1 MGLLKSTR
9 KRLNRFLNVQFDR
22 GTGFY
27 RYSRYG
33 KNIYIRHPRH
43 FLPESQNSWLCES
56 IFFKHYLPGNG
67 DVVVD
72 LGAGY
77 GEEAVWLSQHAPAAR
92 YYGMETQPVIFECLS
107 NTYHGLGKGFCA
119 FPHAI
124 ADAKEFKARS
134 QFSYSSSSQQREGY
148 IYVPTLTW
156 KAFCEH
162 NKITRIDL
170 LKMNIEGAEKEFI
183 NSVHDFSAISRMVVS
198 CHDFRANRGDGE
210 HFRTKKIVVE
220 KLRQDGYQIKTF
232 SYGKNWSEDWI
243 YAERI

>member
-1 MGLLKSTR
+1 MGLLKSAK
-9 KRLNRFLNVQFDR
+9 KRLQWLLNVKFDQ
-22 GTGFY
+22 GTGFC

-43 FLPESQNSWLCES
+43 FLTESKNSWLCES
-56 IFFKHYLPGNG
+56 IFFKHYLPGNE

-77 GEEAVWLSQHAPAAR
+77 GEEAVWLSQHAPEAR

-107 NTYHGLGKGFCA
+107 NTYHGLGNSFCA
-119 FPHAI
+119 FPYAI
-124 ADAKEFKARS
+124 TDATGFKTQS
-134 QFSYSSSSQQREGY
+134 QFSYASSSQQREGY
-148 IYVPTLTW
+148 IHVPVLTW
-156 KAFCEH
+156 KEFCEQY
-162 NKITRIDL
+162 KITKIDL
-170 LKMNIEGAEKEFI
+170 LKMNIEGAEREFI
-183 NSVHDFSAISRMVVS
+183 NSVHDFPAILRMIIS

-210 HFRTKKIVVE
+210 HFRTKKTVVE
-220 KLRQDGYQIKTF
+220 KLQQNGYQIKTF